1 MNVLNVMGIL
11 VIIMFLGVMMPSL
24 LSAQGLLVT
33 SLVGYPVE
41 QLAAGMLVLIVMI
54 AVIIYIFNQSRPSAP
69 APVY

>member
-54 AVIIYIFNQSRPSAP
+54 AVIIYIFNQSQPTAP